1 MFCNNCG
8 KELPNGVAFC
18 TACGA
23 PQREDGAGQPQSG
36 APSHEAPDGGASYQ
50 TQRNSFVPPAQ
61 NFAPPY
67 VPPQPQIP
75 SLGSYIAWLI
85 LTGIPVVNLIL
96 GIVWA
101 VDKSYPARA
110 NFFRASLILL
120 AISCVVSVLFST
132 LFAGVFAVCRLFFLF
147 GTLFFGLGL
156 QVFLI
161 CLFDLF
167 LLLFTIALA

>member
-23 PQREDGAGQPQSG
+23 PQREDGAGAFDAPVSETAEPQTDSFGQPQSG

-120 AISCVVSVLFST
+120 AISCVISVLFST
-132 LFAGVFAVCRLFFLF
+132 LFAGVFATVLPSIIYEFM
-147 GTLFFGLGL
+147 
-156 QVFLI
+156 
-161 CLFDLF
+161 
-167 LLLFTIALA
+167 